1 VIERLIQKLLRLFR
15 KEKKQEAIT
24 EAPEFKYLGERR
36 RTDVVTRYRVRHLS
50 KPGSK
55 AFRQDLSKFF
65 EGKGKYAPW
74 YRKQIKK
81 KVKVEENE
89 L

>member
-1 VIERLIQKLLRLFR
+1 VIEKLVQKLLRFFR
-15 KEKKQEAIT
+15 KEKEQEAIT

-36 RTDVVTRYRVRHLS
+36 RTEVVTRYRMRHLS

-55 AFRQDLSKFF
+55 ASRQDLSKFF
-65 EGKGKYAPW
+65 KGKGKFAPW

>member
-1 VIERLIQKLLRLFR
+1 LRDLF
-15 KEKKQEAIT
+15 KN
-24 EAPEFKYLGERR
+24 FFVSSG
-36 RTDVVTRYRVRHLS
+36 S